1 MKKIGL
7 TVQINSDF
15 DQFKGDLVNV
25 QNELTKLARTDID
38 IALKVDTLSA
48 KKALTDLAKMAE
60 ERAEQIKKDYENVQK
75 AINNTTDAKMLATL
89 TQTLHTLQAEYN
101 KFTSLAATANTEVS
115 KSVQNIASA
124 FDIFSEKTTAARL
137 GITKELNLMGNS
149 MKELKTQMK
158 SSGDFVDVN
167 IWRNKITEIKAKMD
181 EIKSYQM
188 NHWQTM
194 TEAQKRYNNNQL
206 EMHRKYIETWT
217 NDAERFEKQNDRRAK
232 DIAKKQGQMS
242 AWNTMTTS
250 TKLFASAQQEARTGQ
265 MSNID
270 LNKLN
275 DNIRKMK
282 AHADSIQAQMNM
294 ATASGDYARAQE
306 LQTLHSG
313 LTSRIISNES
323 TYGSLA
329 SKMGTYNQVVAGS
342 LRTSQATEAQTR
354 MTNRKSDFV
363 RAVMNLG
370 GGGTLSDAEL
380 SALKAHGGELAKSE
394 TALKKK
400 LQNKNASE
408 EELNEVKRHLERI
421 REERI
426 KHGLEMEKIEKRN
439 NENLERAR
447 KKQQTKAEKDALD
460 AKNKPY
466 IDLVGHLV
474 ANPHLIAN
482 MSAEEARDTQH
493 KLSGAAGL
501 FGNDAQAKEHLSRLR
516 ADLSARVQD
525 QKGRGPM
532 NFFRSMFG
540 MGRGSAYGNSRLNP
554 FHYINKR
561 VTNVAQML
569 GTSLYGMGVLG
580 LGSAVL
586 KSTVEKAAE
595 METAKLTL
603 AGLTNSTTQFI
614 DDKGQALSNPANLMK
629 SLDYSNVLYRNLR
642 NAAKGSLMT
651 TGEMTEA
658 YLTGAPRLRSSGFS
672 ETQALEITKKIMML
686 GRATGLNSTAIMSDI
701 RDFAAGNV
709 NSRSQ
714 VLMAAGLSKEGLK
727 QAKERGG
734 TEEMFKYFQE
744 KMSSYTEAFA
754 KIAETPAGKLNA
766 FKIEIEQ
773 LQQTMGEKLIP
784 IVIPAL
790 EKFRLFISDWVESG
804 QAEKFIAGFGQ
815 LVATLAEGFTNFL
828 DFAKPWVSDFNT
840 LLNVTLIGVFAAFA
854 TQMAIK
860 QAAMAHPLA
869 AVVTTLGAFVTGIL
883 VEQARLDAEGAKTLT
898 DTANF
903 VPNEQTRAKTRQ
915 DFVESLMEKGNTGRL
930 DKNVSFY
937 LNNEDLVN
945 AAGPLLQEFNRQQE
959 QANVGNWW
967 ENTGYQANEMFKNIL
982 DSNYM
987 PNTPLRGSA
996 RDFGMI
1002 IKDVLDKKASV
1013 PYDVAQVNQILNNVY
1028 GGDRKKLYEAAN
1040 ALQYTSH
1047 DLKGNET
1054 QSMLFKGKYTA
1065 LSDYPELLK
1074 EAEQVRLEVYKE
1086 MGITPRMVAKGEVD
1100 PSLMK
1105 KVNVRVGEIMQANA
1119 FKNVNKPNSDPEA
1132 KEKEKQNREIKLKT
1146 YEDVLKAWT
1155 KSKSATMDRRV
1166 GGMSDLAM
1174 STTGEYLKPIM
1185 YGRQLSAGVS
1195 EAIAQWKDF
1204 VMDNR
1209 EKGKFAVAEAN
1220 AVLVG
1225 EMQKLKDAYV
1235 ENIRAVQ
1242 TNIATQKEQNKS
1254 LEENIRLHEKSN
1266 EINRAKFELS
1276 RMAEDSPGYLN
1287 KQFSLINSQYALS
1300 MDTASEAKRAGR
1312 EKINIEL
1319 MKFLSEQDVLKLLP
1333 TQSQD
1338 EVRRILMGDITN
1350 SDIVPS
1356 QVLGGNLSAFQA
1368 GVIGSTV
1375 TAGGTTSGTSVG
1387 QTLKKVATG
1396 IKLTAEA
1403 VCAEFAANVLAQSGA
1418 KISKDIKGAKE
1429 LVDAAK
1435 GIGYEVSASDAQAGD
1450 LVYFTGTNYGKQKDA
1465 KGIGYHVGIA
1475 LGGGKY
1481 MDASGNAITGT
1492 ASKRLNQTI
1501 GKGAKVI
1508 RLGAKPGTSSNAK
1521 PKSDANIM
1529 SQYTTKGYN
1538 PITALLNLLDSNKIE
1553 IPPAI
1558 RENLQRQAKELDVT
1572 DAEKSDTAKFEE
1584 IIRSQEVYTGLL
1596 QRMSGKNEFEQQ
1608 QALSLVGLS
1617 GVDLEKQKRL
1627 NKAASDVFADQELG
1641 TKYLKERELR
1651 FNFAM
1656 EAEKIK
1662 LGDKFDK
1669 EVFTKQYAEQTLA
1682 GYNQMVQPSKM
1693 REAYM
1698 NRVTLPVD
1706 DATRQKLA
1714 EITEKVAANLE
1725 RIAELDFSRFTEA
1738 IQNPYGRINSIVN
1751 PIQALSTRVQDT
1763 MQNEI
1768 NQGDIDVARIEQED
1782 IKNPKL
1788 HQERLQSGY
1797 YENLRR
1803 QNRAT
1808 ARARA
1813 MGALR
1818 GGMPE
1823 ALANQTRNA
1832 VGANILNALSTNAY
1846 GMFLGGNGVD
1856 VGGILSPFMNMMN
1869 NKFAQSGD
1877 ILTALMTGQD
1887 PNLNDLQGTPYAQFL
1902 IGNTFNRKGARGYA
1916 TSQMLGRIGGN
1927 LAGNYIGG
1935 QIFGANANK
1944 QAISL
1949 GTDLG
1954 GMAASAGMLGKAFGG
1969 PMGMIA
1975 GAVLGSL
1982 VGGLFG
1988 GKQLSAE
1995 EERFRQRQ
2003 KEHFDRMEKLAEEN
2017 NKLLR
2022 PSYDVYNT
2030 IKGDVLYGSSSRWFS
2045 SKAYSPLGN
2054 QVQLGTR

>member
-38 IALKVDTLSA
+38 IALKVDPKSA
-48 KKALTDLAKMAE
+48 ITAFADLAKMAE
-60 ERAEQIKKDYENVQK
+60 QRAEQIKKDYENVQK

-89 TQTLHTLQAEYN
+89 TQTLNILQSEYN
-101 KFTSLAATANTEVS
+101 KFTTLAATANTEVT
-115 KSVQNIASA
+115 KGVQSMASA
-124 FDIFSEKTTAARL
+124 FDVLTQKTTEARL
-137 GITKELNLMGNS
+137 GITKELNHMGKQ

-158 SSGDFVDVN
+158 SSGDFVDVS
-167 IWRNKITEIKAKMD
+167 IWRNKVIEVQSKIGEIEA
-181 EIKSYQM
+181 YQQK
-188 NHWQTM
+188 HWATM
-194 TEAQKRYNNNQL
+194 TEAQKRYNNNQIQ
-206 EMHRKYIETWT
+206 MHRDYIQTWT

-294 ATASGDYARAQE
+294 ATASGDLARAQE

-380 SALKAHGGELAKSE
+380 LALKSHGGELAKSE

-460 AKNKPY
+460 ARNKPY

-474 ANPHLIAN
+474 ANPHLVAN

-501 FGNDAQAKEHLSRLR
+501 FGNDAQAKEQLSRLR

-554 FHYINKR
+554 FHYLNKR

-569 GTSLYGMGVLG
+569 GTSLYGMGILG

-586 KSTVEKAAE
+586 KSTVEKASE

-614 DDKGQALSNPANLMK
+614 DDKGQALSNPANLVK

-804 QAEKFIAGFGQ
+804 QAEKFITGFGQ
-815 LVATLAEGFTNFL
+815 FVATLAEGFTDFL

-840 LLNVTLIGVFAAFA
+840 LMTVTLVGVFTAFA
-854 TQMAIK
+854 AKMAMTQI
-860 QAAMAHPLA
+860 AMANPMA
-869 AVVTTLGAFVTGIL
+869 SVAITLGAFVTAIL
-883 VEQARLDAEGAKTLT
+883 EQKRRLDAEAVKTIN
-898 DTANF
+898 DVYNF
-903 VPNEQTRAKTRQ
+903 TPTTKIKAEARQ
-915 DFVESLMEKGNTGRL
+915 KFLENAIDYGNVNRISEDVKFYQQNKKYL
-930 DKNVSFY
+930 DEAQPLIDIYNADINSNKN
-937 LNNEDLVN
+937 
-945 AAGPLLQEFNRQQE
+945 PLLLSQIPKGHYDYAEFIRKGGDPYSNDMFAEMYYPQVLKKFGGDKAKLDNAIKAMQMIAHGIAGNETPDRLYKGRYYAETGFAENYVELRQYIP
-959 QANVGNWW
+959 QAVKELGIDIPYGGMTPQLEKKINIKAA
-967 ENTGYQANEMFKNIL
+967 ELMQQDMFKN
-982 DSNYM
+982 
-987 PNTPLRGSA
+987 
-996 RDFGMI
+996 
-1002 IKDVLDKKASV
+1002 
-1013 PYDVAQVNQILNNVY
+1013 
-1028 GGDRKKLYEAAN
+1028 
-1040 ALQYTSH
+1040 
-1047 DLKGNET
+1047 
-1054 QSMLFKGKYTA
+1054 
-1065 LSDYPELLK
+1065 
-1074 EAEQVRLEVYKE
+1074 
-1086 MGITPRMVAKGEVD
+1086 
-1100 PSLMK
+1100 
-1105 KVNVRVGEIMQANA
+1105 VG
-1119 FKNVNKPNSDPEA
+1119 KPNSDPEA

-1155 KSKSATMDRRV
+1155 KSKSNTMDRRV

-1276 RMAEDSPGYLN
+1276 RMAKDSPEYLN
-1287 KQFSLINSQYALS
+1287 KQFSIINSQYALS

-1312 EKINIEL
+1312 EKISIDL
-1319 MKFLSEQDVLKLLP
+1319 MKFLSEQEVLKLLP

-1350 SDIVPS
+1350 SDVVPS

-1375 TAGGTTSGTSVG
+1375 TAGGTTSGTGVG

-1450 LVYFTGTNYGKQKDA
+1450 LVYFTGANYGKQKDA

-1492 ASKRLNQTI
+1492 AAKRLNQTI

-1521 PKSDANIM
+1521 PKSNANIM

-1558 RENLQRQAKELDVT
+1558 RENLQRQAKELDLT
-1572 DAEKSDTAKFEE
+1572 DAEKSDTAKFEQ
-1584 IIRSQEVYTGLL
+1584 IIRSQEAYTELL

-1617 GVDLEKQKRL
+1617 GIDLEKQKRL

-1641 TKYLKERELR
+1641 TKYLESRELG

-1656 EAEKIK
+1656 EAEKIR
-1662 LGDKFDK
+1662 LGDKFN
-1669 EVFTKQYAEQTLA
+1669 EAVFTKQYAEQTQA

-1768 NQGDIDVARIEQED
+1768 NQGDIEVSRIEQED
-1782 IKNPKL
+1782 IKNPAL
-1788 HQERLQSGY
+1788 HQERLRNGY

-1813 MGALR
+1813 MGTLR
-1818 GGMPE
+1818 GGMPQ
-1823 ALANQTRNA
+1823 ALADQTRNA
-1832 VGANILNALSTNAY
+1832 VGANLLNALSTNAY

-1856 VGGILSPFMNMMN
+1856 VGGIFSPFMNMMN

-1902 IGNTFNRKGARGYA
+1902 IGDKFNRKGARGYA